1 MSESIVGCWYVQCVC
16 KEAECGDCGQRG
28 CGERCWVGS
37 VQLSR
42 DVHDI
47 EDTDNIGE
55 GLCWV
60 VHDDV
65 VDGCLGPPV
74 QK

>member
-1 MSESIVGCWYVQCVC
+1 M
-16 KEAECGDCGQRG
+16 
-28 CGERCWVGS
+28 GS